1 MYVLSILILYFIF
14 QILEHSAIIFQG
26 QENRCRLLR
35 FAGHRYQRVFAD
47 KINLFRTACF
57 LLFGYTVRLLA
68 FLTGVVN
75 GQT

>member
-1 MYVLSILILYFIF
+1 M
-14 QILEHSAIIFQG
+14 
-26 QENRCRLLR
+26 LLR

-75 GQT
+75 GQI